1 MNTEPIPNEPL
12 DETPA
17 QASQQASEQPAS
29 QAHEQPEPRP
39 TAPTSEQSAA
49 QPTGVDSHA
58 QGPIP
63 VAQPRS
69 RRPRTG
75 PIVWGAIFLACCAY
89 IAQLQIAP
97 NSINAVNW
105 LIAGTIGLG
114 LLLLGVGI
122 AVVVRGRRN

>member
-1 MNTEPIPNEPL
+1 MNTEPTPNEPL

-17 QASQQASEQPAS
+17 QASQEASEQHAS
-29 QAHEQPEPRP
+29 QAHEQHAAS
-39 TAPTSEQSAA
+39 APEQSAA
-49 QPTGVDSHA
+49 QPTGVDAHP
-58 QGPIP
+58 QGTIP
-63 VAQPRS
+63 VAQTRS